1 MQAKMTSGIYYN
13 AKDIVA
19 LTGCPRTR
27 AYEVIAQLNA
37 ELEEK
42 GFITFKGRTPRRYA
56 EERLNITREV
66 QDNATT
72 LLHGCPDGIQAIQWE
87 PAPDAEDDGR

>member
-1 MQAKMTSGIYYN
+1 MQAKMTSGVYYS
-13 AKDIVA
+13 AKDIIA
-19 LTGCPRTR
+19 LTGCPRTK

-72 LLHGCPDGIQAIQWE
+72 LLCGCPDGISPVGRD
-87 PAPDAEDDGR
+87 PAPDTEGE

>member
-1 MQAKMTSGIYYN
+1 MQAKMTSGVYYG
-13 AKDIVA
+13 AKDIIA
-19 LTGCPRTR
+19 LTGCPRTK

-37 ELEEK
+37 ELEEQ

-72 LLHGCPDGIQAIQWE
+72 LLHGCPDGIQAVRRD